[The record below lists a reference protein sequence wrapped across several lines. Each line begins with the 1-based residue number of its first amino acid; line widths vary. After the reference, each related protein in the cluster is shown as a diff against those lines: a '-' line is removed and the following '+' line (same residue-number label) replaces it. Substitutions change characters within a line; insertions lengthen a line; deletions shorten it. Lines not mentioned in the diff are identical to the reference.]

1 MSRAVLSVL
10 LAIMP
15 ALGLG
20 AEEPKSPPAP
30 QTQPPPL
37 QRNTVPG
44 PRAGAEAAT
53 PPSATAPPVIP
64 PAGATD
70 PAKLAEPKPSPE
82 AKVPGAVPVDS
93 KTYVIG
99 AEDVVLIQVWEQP
112 QLSGSCVVR
121 SDGKIT
127 VPLINEIPA
136 AGLTLLEL
144 GKAIT
149 EDLSAKALVDP
160 IVTVSLVAAH
170 SKKYYIHGQVKA
182 RGQHDLVVATTV
194 MEALVAAGG
203 FEDFAD
209 QKNIIIIRGDK
220 RLKFNFKDVLKGKNL
235 KQNIYLEAGDMIVV
249 K

>member
-20 AEEPKSPPAP
+20 AEDPKSPPAP

-37 QRNTVPG
+37 QRNTIPG

-99 AEDVVLIQVWEQP
+99 VEDVLVISVWEQP
-112 QLSGSCVVR
+112 LLSCTCTVR

-127 VPLINEIPA
+127 VPLINDIPA
-136 AGLTLLEL
+136 SGLTLDEL
-144 GKAIT
+144 RIAVT

-160 IVTVSLVAAH
+160 LVTVSLMAPH
-170 SKKYYIHGQVKA
+170 SKKYYLYGQVRA
-182 RGQHDLVVATTV
+182 GGEHDLVIPITV
-194 MEALVAAGG
+194 MQAIVAAGG
-203 FEDFAD
+203 FQDFAD
-209 QKNIIIIRGDK
+209 QKHITIIRGEK
-220 RLKFNFKDVLKGKNL
+220 RLKFNFQEVLKGKNL